1 VILAVLLLSASARA
15 AFSPSPALR
24 WDLTGEDIARDC
36 AAAKKRA
43 EMELHALAVL
53 PPESRDFDNT
63 PGALDRIL
71 GDLSDETAADVFA
84 KDVSVSSSSRQAA
97 HECATLLDQFD
108 VEVFTRS
115 DLYAAL
121 KSFAAKK
128 PALAPEARRLVDKTL
143 LDFRRNGLDLPEEK
157 RYAALKIK
165 QRLAAL
171 QDEFQKNLAED
182 HSSLLLSK
190 AELDGMPEDFI
201 ARLPRKEGRYLVGV
215 DYPDYFPFEEN
226 ACDPGA
232 RRRLDDLFNNRAA
245 KQNVPLLKEILSLRQ
260 EAARLLG
267 YKDHA
272 DYALEPRM
280 AKNAATVDRFTGRL
294 VKRLRPLGRRELAE
308 LVALKDAEEG
318 AESDHRIHAWDW
330 RYYDNQLRKKRYD
343 VDEEKVKEYFPLE
356 TVASGLL
363 DVYQTLLGVKFRKV
377 DDAAVWAPD
386 VSLYEISDARSREVI
401 GYFYMDLFP
410 REGKYKH
417 AASFDLIH
425 GRLLPDGGY
434 QKPVAAIVANF
445 AKPTAGKPSLLKHG
459 EHEEVET
466 FFHEFGH
473 IMHQTLTTARYA
485 RFSGTNTARD
495 FVEAP
500 SQMLENWVWDPQV
513 LSKLSGRYDDPA
525 KKLPDDLLRRMIA
538 AKNLDIG
545 LKTLRQLLFARVDL
559 EYHTRP
565 DVDTTA
571 VWAKT
576 AEDVMLVPIDEGT
589 HPEAS
594 FGHIVGGYDA
604 GYYGYLWSKV
614 YAEDM
619 FGKFKTEGL
628 LNPVIGR
635 RYREEIL
642 EKGSSRDEMGSLRAF
657 LGREPNEDA
666 FLGSIGLAP
675 EGGKG
680 Q

>member
-1 VILAVLLLSASARA
+1 
-15 AFSPSPALR
+15 
-24 WDLTGEDIARDC
+24 
-36 AAAKKRA
+36 
-43 EMELHALAVL
+43 
-53 PPESRDFDNT
+53 
-63 PGALDRIL
+63 
-71 GDLSDETAADVFA
+71 
-84 KDVSVSSSSRQAA
+84 
-97 HECATLLDQFD
+97 
-108 VEVFTRS
+108 
-115 DLYAAL
+115 
-121 KSFAAKK
+121 
-128 PALAPEARRLVDKTL
+128 
-143 LDFRRNGLDLPEEK
+143 
-157 RYAALKIK
+157 
-165 QRLAAL
+165 
-171 QDEFQKNLAED
+171 
-182 HSSLLLSK
+182 
-190 AELDGMPEDFI
+190 
-201 ARLPRKEGRYLVGV
+201 
-215 DYPDYFPFEEN
+215 
-226 ACDPGA
+226 
-232 RRRLDDLFNNRAA
+232 
-245 KQNVPLLKEILSLRQ
+245 
-260 EAARLLG
+260 
-267 YKDHA
+267 
-272 DYALEPRM
+272 
-280 AKNAATVDRFTGRL
+280 
-294 VKRLRPLGRRELAE
+294 
-308 LVALKDAEEG
+308 
-318 AESDHRIHAWDW
+318 
-330 RYYDNQLRKKRYD
+330 
-343 VDEEKVKEYFPLE
+343 
-356 TVASGLL
+356 
-363 DVYQTLLGVKFRKV
+363 
-377 DDAAVWAPD
+377 
-386 VSLYEISDARSREVI
+386 
-401 GYFYMDLFP
+401 
-410 REGKYKH
+410 
-417 AASFDLIH
+417 
-425 GRLLPDGGY
+425 
-434 QKPVAAIVANF
+434 
-445 AKPTAGKPSLLKHG
+445 
-459 EHEEVET
+459 
-466 FFHEFGH
+466 
-473 IMHQTLTTARYA
+473 MHQTLTTARYA